1 MPPKKQVDTAVEIP
15 RLSIQAVK
23 LKLRGTS
30 RLVMHAWDEK
40 AKQQMRD
47 KQGKKAK
54 QGKEAKI
61 PGRDFVES
69 MYWLTPK
76 PTLPTDPEGALDK
89 AMKAVEKARFGFPT
103 VAFKAAAVAGAGFV
117 DGLTKVGT
125 RGAFHI
131 VGDFAEIEGPPPIMR
146 EDMVR
151 VGMGTADLRYRGSFE
166 EWGTTLTV
174 ELNTTAM
181 SVEQMVNLFNVGG
194 FACGV
199 GEYRPERDGPWGRFT
214 VQ

>member
-1 MPPKKQVDTAVEIP
+1 MAPKKQETAVEVP
-15 RLSIQAVK
+15 K
-23 LKLRGTS
+23 LKIQTVELHLVGTS
-30 RLVMHAWDEK
+30 PLVVHAWSEK

-54 QGKEAKI
+54 QGKEAKV
-61 PGRDFVES
+61 PAHDFADAL
-69 MYWLTPK
+69 YWLTEK
-76 PTLPTDPEGALDK
+76 PTLSADPEK
-89 AMKAVEKARFGFPT
+89 AMAEVTKAVAAGRFGFPT

-131 VGDFAEIEGPPPIMR
+131 RGEFVEIESTPPVMR

-151 VGMGTADLRYRGSFE
+151 VGMGTADLRYRPMFE
-166 EWGTTLTV
+166 EWGVTLTV
-174 ELNTTAM
+174 DINSTAM
-181 SVEQMVNLFNVGG
+181 SAEQVVNLFNIGG

-199 GEYRPERDGPWGRFT
+199 GEYRPERDGSWGRFT
-214 VQ
+214 VK